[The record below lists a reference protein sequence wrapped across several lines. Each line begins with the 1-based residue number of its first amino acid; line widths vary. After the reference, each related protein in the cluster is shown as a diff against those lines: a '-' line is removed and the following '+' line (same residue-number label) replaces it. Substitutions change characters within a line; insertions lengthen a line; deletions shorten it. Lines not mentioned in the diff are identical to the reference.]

1 MPAKAAYKV
10 AKLPARRV
18 SIQQLQDD
26 YQAPEFLAA
35 LKHFLNSHA
44 T

>member
-10 AKLPARRV
+10 AKFPAWHV
-18 SIQQLQDD
+18 SVQQLQDN
-26 YQAPEFLAA
+26 YQVPEFLAA
-35 LKHFLNSHA
+35 LKHFLNSHM